1 MRRPLAVLTVAGA
14 LAAPAAIA
22 MTGPSIL
29 LSPNPVHRGHK
40 VRVHGTAPGCQGSLT
55 LLSNAFPAT
64 PRADTRPAGR
74 GPPPARRG
82 ALPPSPT
89 PPPPPPR
96 SGAET
101 AAPVPPPRG
110 TKKKKPPPPGN
121 PNPRRY
127 NVTGRCGGGT
137 LGVTAHL

>member
-29 LSPNPVHRGHK
+29 LSPNPIHRGHK

-64 PRADTRPAGR
+64 HTFAGVNAVTVTVRNGTYSKKIVIPAKR
-74 GPPPARRG
+74 
-82 ALPPSPT
+82 
-89 PPPPPPR
+89 
-96 SGAET
+96 
-101 AAPVPPPRG
+101 
-110 TKKKKPPPPGN
+110 K
-121 PNPRRY
+121 PRRY

-137 LGVTAHL
+137 LGVTAHLRVLR